1 MTLRFT
7 SRREVADDRQAVEK
21 VLAALLPA
29 ATTDP
34 ARLHEAM
41 HYALFAGGK
50 RLRPLLVLAACRA
63 CDGQDRQALATAA
76 AVEMIHTYSLVH
88 DDLPAMDDDSLRRG
102 QATTHVVYG
111 EGMAILVG
119 DALLTRA
126 AEILCGSATTDGLD
140 PVPPAAA
147 ALLIGAAGTT
157 GMIGGQ
163 ALDLASEGLHLPLGH
178 LEDLH
183 RRKTGALIHASLL
196 AGGHCAG
203 GSASQLD
210 ALGRCGTALGLA
222 FQIVDDILDVTGKPG
237 DLGKSTGKDER
248 AGKSTFPALMGLE
261 ASRRRAV
268 ELATESRDAL
278 AALGTAADPVRDLV
292 SRATERIS

>member
-1 MTLRFT
+1 VTVETT
-7 SRREVADDRQAVEK
+7 SRRNGTGEHQTVETA
-21 VLAALLPA
+21 LDALLPA
-29 ATTDP
+29 ATTHP

-41 HYALFAGGK
+41 RYALFAGGK
-50 RLRPLLVLAACRA
+50 RLRPLLLLAACRA
-63 CDGQDRQALATAA
+63 CEGQDRQALAAAA

-88 DDLPAMDDDSLRRG
+88 DDLPAMDDDALRRG
-102 QATTHVVYG
+102 QPTTHVVYG

-126 AEILCGSATTDGLD
+126 AEILLGSVTADGLD
-140 PVPPAAA
+140 EVPAAA
-147 ALLIGAAGTT
+147 AAHLITAASSQ

-163 ALDLASEGLHLPLGH
+163 ALDLESEGQHLPLES

-183 RRKTGALIHASLL
+183 GRKTGALIQASLV

-203 GSASQLD
+203 ADASHLA
-210 ALGRCGTALGLA
+210 ALGRCGQALGLA

-237 DLGKSTGKDER
+237 ELGKSPGKDEK
-248 AGKSTFPALMGLE
+248 AGKSTFPALMGLH

-268 ELATESRDAL
+268 ELADEARDAL
-278 AALGTAADPVRDLV
+278 ALLGAAAEPVRDLV
-292 SRATERIS
+292 GRATERIS